1 VPETVKA
8 IYEVLQAEYLSTK
21 EEHEWKKIAS
31 GFYEQWNFPNCLGA
45 LDGKHIAFRAKKKDG
60 SY

>member
-1 VPETVKA
+1 MT
-8 IYEVLQAEYLSTK
+8 YEVLQAEYLSTR

-45 LDGKHIAFRAKKKDG
+45 LDREHIAFRAKKKDG